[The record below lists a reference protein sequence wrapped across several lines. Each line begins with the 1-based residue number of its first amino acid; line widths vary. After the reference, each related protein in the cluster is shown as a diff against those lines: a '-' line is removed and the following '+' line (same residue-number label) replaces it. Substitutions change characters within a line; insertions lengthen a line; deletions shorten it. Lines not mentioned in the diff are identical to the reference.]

1 MTIQR
6 DDPERRPGSAS
17 ILRMSVPELAQWSS
31 VVHAFTGDCGPWETS
46 IQRKMAFW
54 NELAGPLALKSHM
67 WPSSPGAWGRR
78 SGSAF
83 RGR

>member
-31 VVHAFTGDCGPWETS
+31 VVHAFTVWSLGDLYSTQDGFLE
-46 IQRKMAFW
+46 
-54 NELAGPLALKSHM
+54 
-67 WPSSPGAWGRR
+67 
-78 SGSAF
+78 
-83 RGR
+83 